1 MYPLSSFAQAFL
13 SLIILVLGIGLII
26 KAIKKPII
34 AVKMLLLVVIP
45 LIMCWVTT
53 FLLQRSL
60 GYFEGSKD
68 AQFILAAI
76 GGVMVFFFSNRI
88 IGKMLRLKDE

>member
-45 LIMCWVTT
+45 LIMCWITT
-53 FLLQRSL
+53 FLLQRGL
-60 GYFEGSKD
+60 DYFEGSKD
-68 AQFILAAI
+68 VQFILAAI